1 MGTLL
6 QQHDVLQRTP
16 CSVITR
22 GLEQSPSPEM
32 LAPKSVLQNT
42 VTVFKTSTF
51 FAFAFNDYLFIQ
63 RCLVLV
69 VAHGI

>member
-1 MGTLL
+1 MDTLI

-16 CSVITR
+16 YSVIIR
-22 GLEQSPSPEM
+22 GLEQRPSPEM

-51 FAFAFNDYLFIQ
+51 FAFAFNDYLFI
-63 RCLVLV
+63 
-69 VAHGI
+69 